1 MKVNI
6 IHLFGSAVGKTQTI
20 EGDRVRLGTGADNE
34 VVFDSKKDPTVA
46 AEHAEI
52 VREGDR
58 WVFHDKVDANLSLIG
73 GRPIDEM
80 VLVGGE
86 EIEIGRG
93 GPLIRVVFGELKQA
107 EPEPV
112 KAPGPKT
119 MAFAVRSARKNTSRL
134 YVVIGVVAL
143 ALVAVAVLVWRLL
156 ATETK
161 VDEIALSK
169 LGPSELGEAIAR
181 QNSKKIYLLLVRDAE
196 GKEQGFCTG
205 FAIAPSSLLTNAHCV
220 ADIQSLA
227 PTGATFYAALN
238 EGSGARYPVT
248 SWAAHP
254 GYDHQSPRPTADL
267 GLIGIDGKM
276 TELVTLA
283 RPDQLGSVAAGMQIF
298 VFGFPGDLNNV
309 RSPVATLT
317 QGVVGRLTTFSGK
330 AADKSSQH
338 LLQYSAFTT
347 KGTSGSPVFD
357 KHGRVV
363 AVNSGYYKGRSMM
376 RIEDPLTGETE
387 EAKVSRDLSGYSFGV
402 RIDLAAP
409 LLGN

>member
-6 IHLFGSAVGKTQTI
+6 THLFGSAAGTTQTI
-20 EGDRVRLGTGADNE
+20 EGDRVRLGTGPDNDI
-34 VVFDSKKDPTVA
+34 VFDSAKDPTVA
-46 AEHAEI
+46 TEHAEI

-58 WVFHDKVDANLSLIG
+58 WVFHDKVDDNLSLIG

-93 GPLIRVVFGELKQA
+93 GPLIRVVFGDAKQA
-107 EPEPV
+107 APEPV
-112 KAPGPKT
+112 KAPGAKT
-119 MAFAVRSARKNTSRL
+119 MAFAVRSARRNTRRL
-134 YVVIGVVAL
+134 YIVIGIVAVAL
-143 ALVAVAVLVWRLL
+143 IAVAVLVWRLL

-169 LGPSELGEAIAR
+169 LGPSELGEAIAKR
-181 QNSKKIYLLLVRDAE
+181 NAKSIYLLLVRDAE
-196 GKEQGFCTG
+196 GAEQGFCTG

-220 ADIQSLA
+220 ADIESLA
-227 PTGATFYAALN
+227 PGGATFYAALN
-238 EGSGARYPVT
+238 EGSGARYRVT
-248 SWAAHP
+248 AWKAHP
-254 GYDHQSPRPTADL
+254 GYDHASPRPTADL
-267 GLIGIDGKM
+267 GLLTIDGEM

-283 RPDQLGSVAAGMQIF
+283 RPDQLSGVAVGMQVF

-317 QGVVGRLTTFSGK
+317 QGVVGRLTTFGGNVG
-330 AADKSSQH
+330 DKSTQH
-338 LLQYSAFTT
+338 LLQHSAFTT

-376 RIEDPLTGETE
+376 RIENLQTGETE
-387 EAKVSRDLSGYSFGV
+387 EAKVSRDLGGYSFGI

-409 LLGN
+409 LL